1 MPLFSSSILFPFCPP
16 SQHPGK
22 AARPFPYPQEHGAT
36 DLPLTENKT
45 GIMFRKNRKKQNRN
59 KLPTI
64 LQKKE
69 KNARSVQNQDLC
81 KRLYH
86 NAEMKKRAFGIKTG
100 LRLKNSNIHK
110 RECNFSVILLRPSS
124 LRSPKASLP
133 ERPSLSSHPYGFR
146 QSVRPC
152 LR

>member
-64 LQKKE
+64 LQKKR
-69 KNARSVQNQDLC
+69 KMHDPCR
-81 KRLYH
+81 
-86 NAEMKKRAFGIKTG
+86 IKICVKDYITM
-100 LRLKNSNIHK
+100 RK
-110 RECNFSVILLRPSS
+110 
-124 LRSPKASLP
+124 
-133 ERPSLSSHPYGFR
+133 
-146 QSVRPC
+146 
-152 LR
+152 